1 MLLLDEPTNNLDLDS
16 IRAMKEAVVAY
27 QGACIIASH
36 DMNFVNGTCDRIY
49 HIAQGKL
56 VRLEGGTEEFK
67 ARVGAE
73 TAEEARRL
81 LQQLHGPRSVPYLPR
96 LIPS

>member
-1 MLLLDEPTNNLDLDS
+1 MAMDLKGQ
-16 IRAMKEAVVAY
+16 IKMAMKLWEATIRPP
-27 QGACIIASH
+27 GP
-36 DMNFVNGTCDRIY
+36 GT
-49 HIAQGKL
+49 Q
-56 VRLEGGTEEFK
+56 EFR

>member
-1 MLLLDEPTNNLDLDS
+1 MKLWEATIREP
-16 IRAMKEAVVAY
+16 
-27 QGACIIASH
+27 GP
-36 DMNFVNGTCDRIY
+36 
-49 HIAQGKL
+49 
-56 VRLEGGTEEFK
+56 GGQEFK

-96 LIPS
+96 MIAS

>member
-1 MLLLDEPTNNLDLDS
+1 MTMKLWEAT
-16 IRAMKEAVVAY
+16 IRPP
-27 QGACIIASH
+27 GP
-36 DMNFVNGTCDRIY
+36 
-49 HIAQGKL
+49 
-56 VRLEGGTEEFK
+56 GTEEFK
-67 ARVGAE
+67 ARIGAE